1 MTHSLFSLAASGKSL
16 VEELWDYFAEA
27 YLSGTVDYP
36 NLGLVGNSIL
46 SLPTILVG
54 IAVGAILAVAFGM
67 YDNCVIGSF
76 MRLMLEKGAVGREN
90 SLTLYD
96 LGAGERSAFARAL
109 RKSASLRRMVHC
121 AEEEDFYAELKA
133 ARQSHEKRREED
145 PSLPEFK
152 ETEYVFGGEE
162 KFYIPEDKRIA
173 AELKYI
179 KRKLKPWA
187 IPLIIV
193 SSVFIFF
200 ALIFMLPYILE
211 LLDQLFGSF

>member
-1 MTHSLFSLAASGKSL
+1 MNNSLFSLAASGKSL
-16 VEELWDYFAEA
+16 VEELWDYFAET

-46 SLPTILVG
+46 SLPTILGG
-54 IAVGAILAVAFGM
+54 IAVGAILAVVLGM
-67 YDNCVIGSF
+67 YDNRVIGSF

-109 RKSASLRRMVHC
+109 KKSASLRRMVHC

-193 SSVFIFF
+193 SSLILFF
-200 ALIFMLPYILE
+200 ALVFTLPYILT

>member
-1 MTHSLFSLAASGKSL
+1 MNNSLFSLAASGKSL

-27 YLSGTVDYP
+27 YLSGNVSYP
-36 NLGLVGNSIL
+36 NLGLVGNSIVT
-46 SLPTILVG
+46 LPAILVG
-54 IAVGAILAVAFGM
+54 IAVGAILAVALAM
-67 YDNCVIGSF
+67 YDNRVIGSF
-76 MRLMLEKGAVGREN
+76 MRLMLEKSAVGREN
-90 SLTLYD
+90 SLSLYD

-109 RKSASLRRMVHC
+109 RKSASLRRMVRC

-133 ARQSHEKRREED
+133 ARQSYEKRREED

-162 KFYIPEDKRIA
+162 RFYIPEDKRIA
-173 AELKYI
+173 AELKYV

-193 SSVFIFF
+193 SSLILFF
-200 ALIFMLPYILE
+200 ALMFTLPYILT